1 MLTSL
6 YIENVAVIE
15 KVEIN
20 FSQGLN
26 ILTGETGAGKSIV
39 IDAINAILG
48 GRVSKEII
56 RNGANSAFISA
67 TFDELHE
74 KVVKLLHKL
83 GFDLED
89 DGSITVQREITL
101 SGKSNAKLN
110 GRPIV
115 LSNLKQIS
123 SYLVNI
129 HGQHESYNLFS
140 QDSHL
145 GYLDQFANTK
155 KEHEEYINYFMKLK
169 ELKQKIDKLSLD
181 EEEKKYRTEML
192 CHQISEIESANLID
206 GEEEKLIHEK
216 NLYKN
221 KELIS
226 RTLTLVFRAIN
237 GDEETDGALSTLEL
251 ANRELCE
258 IENVFPRS
266 KEISTRLSNLIY
278 ELEDLGDEI
287 TIPDMQEVNVN
298 TELNR
303 IEERLALISSLC
315 KKYGGSISEVLK
327 SYENA
332 KKELQAIEVS
342 DEELEKNLKEFNRI
356 KENVKLSAYRLSKK
370 REQYA
375 KIFAE
380 KIKSELIYLD
390 MPKIELVVSQS
401 RCKLNDLGCD
411 EIEFLVST
419 NPGEPPRAL
428 SKIASGGELSRI
440 MLAIKN
446 VLSGIDDADTMIF
459 DEVDSGISG
468 SAAQKVG
475 LKLKSISHTKQV
487 ICVTHLAQIAALAN
501 THFKILKQIKD
512 NRTFTLVKPLSF
524 DERKLEIARI
534 IGGLTITDLT
544 LKNAEEMLS
553 LAKTSDEQ

>member
-287 TIPDMQEVNVN
+287 TIPDMQEVNIN

-327 SYENA
+327 SHENA